1 MIIHY
6 SENNTQ
12 VVDGYKYNRQQ
23 IEQAVEE
30 IIMHRLKLGLK
41 VTRSR
46 QSYIHEW
53 ITHNRL
59 YKLGYQRSRTKDVD
73 LEENIKPIYQSLY
86 NLLGR

>member
-12 VVDGYKYNRQQ
+12 VVDGYKYSKQE
-23 IEQAVEE
+23 IENIVDE
-30 IIMHRLKLGLK
+30 IIAHRKELGLK
-41 VTRSR
+41 VTRTRS
-46 QSYIHEW
+46 SYINEFV
-53 ITHNRL
+53 THNRL